1 MLTSMKESD
10 PQKAGGLVSPS
21 FADPGELSGKLT
33 AMFDRK
39 PMSIAITV
47 R

>member
-1 MLTSMKESD
+1 
-10 PQKAGGLVSPS
+10 LVSHP

-33 AMFDRK
+33 AMLDRK
-39 PMSIAITV
+39 PISIAITI